1 MISNKLFFSKFNL
14 IEFLLFSFFYFFSNH
29 LYFSVNPVV
38 NYMYKLNINF
48 SIQYT
53 IFNYLLLLFVYFC
66 LPKRQVIE
74 RFFLLV
80 LILSILVPTLVISNH
95 TSTGIWVN
103 FILSF
108 SVCFIL
114 FLIKYFDLYELNVTF
129 KKFVIKKS
137 FFFIFFVF
145 LSLLFLFFYFFL
157 KVNSLD
163 DLNIFNTFEN
173 IYDIRE
179 DNRPAGFLSYIS
191 NWVISLFVPV
201 LLSNFFLN
209 KSYLSLFISFLL
221 VFFSFQFFAM
231 KAHFFSFFLLL
242 FFGCVYEFFPYVVKY
257 SLYIFYSLIFFLSIV
272 FGDLGFAFLD
282 RFFYIIG
289 LLNHK
294 YFEFFISHPF
304 NFFNGSK
311 LGFLNFNPFYSKG
324 VGFVIDDF
332 YFGSGG
338 SNASTGFLAAIFS
351 EIGFLGVFFGIILTY
366 FVIFIIKVLYNKF
379 NVLGFLF
386 CIQFSFLIMNT
397 PLTDIFLS
405 YGFVFVIFF
414 SLISY
419 KSNLTKY

>member
-1 MISNKLFFSKFNL
+1 
-14 IEFLLFSFFYFFSNH
+14 
-29 LYFSVNPVV
+29 
-38 NYMYKLNINF
+38 
-48 SIQYT
+48 
-53 IFNYLLLLFVYFC
+53 LFVYFG

-74 RFFLLV
+74 RFFLLI
-80 LILSILVPTLVISNH
+80 LIISILVPTLVISNH

-103 FILSF
+103 LILSF
-108 SVCFIL
+108 SIYFIL
-114 FLIKYFDLYELNVTF
+114 FLLKYLHFYKVNIAF
-129 KKFVIKKS
+129 KKFVVRKS
-137 FFFIFFVF
+137 YFFTFFVF
-145 LSLLFLFFYFFL
+145 LSFLFLLSHIFP
-157 KVNSLD
+157 KVNSLND
-163 DLNIFNTFEN
+163 FNIFNTFEN
-173 IYDIRE
+173 VYDIRE
-179 DNRPAGFLSYIS
+179 DNRPTGFLSYIS
-191 NWVISLFVPV
+191 NWVISLFVPI

-209 KSYLSLFISFLL
+209 KSYLSFFISFLL
-221 VFFSFQFFAM
+221 VFVSFQFFAM

-242 FFGCVYEFFPYVVKY
+242 FFGCVYEFFPNLVKY
-257 SLYIFYSLIFFLSIV
+257 SLYIFYFLIFFLSVV
-272 FGDLGFAFLD
+272 FGDLAFAFLD

-294 YFEFFISHPF
+294 YFEFFISHPL

-351 EIGFLGVFFGIILTY
+351 EIGFLGVFLGIILTF
-366 FVIFIIKVLYNKF
+366 FVIFIIKILYSKF

-419 KSNLTKY
+419 KSNLNKY